1 MFPHKSLV
9 ASATLVL
16 LCNFAA
22 TNFVAAADAGASS
35 AAACTT
41 DGKARIRHGGP
52 PGKSI
57 MLPRRDLSKS
67 SRCVA
72 ETRQSLVLASFLDAP
87 GGQALVDGRIEKASR
102 QIGDRVH
109 SAREQ
114 TNLCVL
120 RSLQHNWTD
129 ARSACDAAVDMA
141 ARNRSSVKLSDRS
154 QVRQANEIA
163 AAAYSNRAV
172 MNWLAGDTGA
182 AYADLANARVI
193 SPKATFVARNFEVAV
208 TLPAQA
214 RLPLDP
220 HSIG

>member
-1 MFPHKSLV
+1 MFSHKSLV

-16 LCNFAA
+16 VCTFAA
-22 TNFVAAADAGASS
+22 TNIAAAADADASS

-57 MLPRRDLSKS
+57 VLPQRDVSKS

-72 ETRQSLVLASFLDAP
+72 ETRKSLVLASFLDAP

-109 SAREQ
+109 SAPEQ

-120 RSLQHNWTD
+120 LSLQRNWTE
-129 ARSACDAAVDMA
+129 ARPACDSAVDMA
-141 ARNRSSVKLSDRS
+141 VRNRSYADRWDRS
-154 QVRQANEIA
+154 QIRQADQIA
-163 AAAYSNRAV
+163 TAAYSNRAV
-172 MNWLAGDTGA
+172 MNWQAGDTGA
-182 AYADLANARVI
+182 AYADLASARVI
-193 SPKATFVARNFEVAV
+193 SPKAAFVARNFEVAV
-208 TLPAQA
+208 TVPAQA

-220 HSIG
+220 YPIG